1 MKRIH
6 IIIGIMIVVG
16 IGLIIQASGDM
27 STYGTFKEA
36 QHTGKKVKI
45 VGTLARDK
53 EMKYNPEVD
62 ANFFSFYLT
71 DENGETQEVI
81 YHKEKP
87 RDFELSEKIVLT
99 GQMLDGT
106 FRATDILLKCP
117 SKYKDE
123 ELKMKS

>member
-6 IIIGIMIVVG
+6 LIIGAMIVLG

-27 STYGTFKEA
+27 STYGTFQEA

-62 ANFFSFYLT
+62 ANSFSFYLT

-99 GQMLDGT
+99 GQMHDGT

>member
-1 MKRIH
+1 MKKIH
-6 IIIGIMIVVG
+6 IIIGIMVIAG

-27 STYGTFKEA
+27 SSYGTFEEA
-36 QHTGKKVKI
+36 QLSGKKVKI

-53 EMKYNPEVD
+53 EMTYNPEVD

-71 DENGETQEVI
+71 DENGKTEQVI

-99 GQMLDGT
+99 GQMHDGT

>member
-6 IIIGIMIVVG
+6 LIRGAMIVLG

-27 STYGTFKEA
+27 STYGTFQEA

-99 GQMLDGT
+99 GQMHDGT